1 MVIYGYLGY
10 FGTSRPVTTDPRPDS
25 ASYDRRRPKGATL
38 ADALLGTLDDASAR
52 ELAER
57 LRPHLPVDP
66 NRFLDAREAADVL
79 GLHPDTLVRM
89 ARTGRIWAQKVGR
102 EWRFRADRLEIHPID
117 SGPQATPRSFR
128 ARHSRTAPRS
138 SAAAIRGS
146 S

>member
-1 MVIYGYLGY
+1 M
-10 FGTSRPVTTDPRPDS
+10 TSAPRPGP
-25 ASYDRRRPKGATL
+25 ASYDRRRANGVTVAE
-38 ADALLGTLDDASAR
+38 ALLGTLDDASAR

-66 NRFLDAREAADVL
+66 SRFMDAREAADVL
-79 GLHPDTLVRM
+79 GLHPDTLGRM

-102 EWRFRADRLEIHPID
+102 EWRFRADQLEVHPID
-117 SGPQATPRSFR
+117 SGPQTTTRSFR
-128 ARHSRTAPRS
+128 TRHSRTAPRS